1 MTIMEKKLSEM
12 EYEEEGTVTDIEGT
26 LRKKVAGMGIRVGKR
41 LKMITKQPVKGP
53 VVVVV
58 DEANTSLGLNI
69 AEKIIVEMK
78 S

>member
-1 MTIMEKKLSEM
+1 MEKKLSEM
-12 EYEEEGTVTDIEGT
+12 EYDEEGTVTDIEGT
-26 LRKKVAGMGIRVGKR
+26 LRKKVAGMGIRVGKK

-58 DEANTSLGLNI
+58 DEASTSLGLDV
-69 AEKIIVEMK
+69 AEKISVEMK

>member
-1 MTIMEKKLSEM
+1 MEKKLSEM

-41 LKMITKQPVKGP
+41 VKMITKQPVKGP

-58 DEANTSLGLNI
+58 DEANTSLGLDV
-69 AEKIIVEMK
+69 AEKISVEMK

>member
-1 MTIMEKKLSEM
+1 MEKKLSEM
-12 EYEEEGTVTDIEGT
+12 KYEEEGTVTDIEGT
-26 LRKKVAGMGIRVGKR
+26 LRKKVAGMGIRVGKK
-41 LKMITKQPVKGP
+41 LKMITKQPIKGP

-58 DEANTSLGLNI
+58 DEANTSLGLDV

>member
-1 MTIMEKKLSEM
+1 MEKKLSEM

-58 DEANTSLGLNI
+58 DEASTSLGLDV
-69 AEKIIVEMK
+69 AEKISVEMK

>member
-1 MTIMEKKLSEM
+1 MEKKLSEM
-12 EYEEEGTVTDIEGT
+12 KYEEEGTVTDIEGT

-41 LKMITKQPVKGP
+41 LKMITKQPIKGP

-58 DEANTSLGLNI
+58 DEANTSLGLDV
-69 AEKIIVEMK
+69 AERIIVEMK

>member
-1 MTIMEKKLSEM
+1 VEKKLSEM
-12 EYEEEGTVTDIEGT
+12 KYEEEGTVTDIEGT

-41 LKMITKQPVKGP
+41 LKMITKQPIKGP

-58 DEANTSLGLNI
+58 DEANTSLGLDV
-69 AEKIIVEMK
+69 AERIIVEIK

>member
-1 MTIMEKKLSEM
+1 MEKKLSEM
-12 EYEEEGTVTDIEGT
+12 EYDEEGIVTGIEGT

-58 DEANTSLGLNI
+58 DEASTSLGLDV
-69 AEKIIVEMK
+69 AEKISVEMK